1 MGMLDKGFDSL
12 DNAITDVE
20 SVKKTKKKRKSL
32 FDIGT
37 DDNNVPYKKP
47 QEVFE
52 NNLSAKTGRH
62 TTVNCDESIKYIS
75 QKLTETPS
83 GIIECK
89 VPHIG
94 AVHLEMHTKRN
105 SIVIVQNKDVALFYK
120 KTYKDICFVSDLYD
134 KPEDEWEAYE
144 KKHQFK
150 KVITS
155 VDSSFLPK
163 DYKHY
168 FVLIKDIDELQ
179 SDYLFKSTD
188 ILDLYFSLPRE
199 NRCFYTADSKRF
211 THPQMSEEVELIEFL
226 QQQFLFLVMHG
237 ILVMQEEVI

>member
-32 FDIGT
+32 FDTGT
-37 DDNNVPYKKP
+37 DDNNVPYKKQ

-89 VPHIG
+89 VPEIG
-94 AVHLEMHTKRN
+94 LIDLECKAERHSIILLPTKEEAKSVARK
-105 SIVIVQNKDVALFYK
+105 NKCAKF
-120 KTYKDICFVSDLYD
+120 
-134 KPEDEWEAYE
+134 P
-144 KKHQFK
+144 
-150 KVITS
+150 
-155 VDSSFLPK
+155 
-163 DYKHY
+163 
-168 FVLIKDIDELQ
+168 
-179 SDYLFKSTD
+179 
-188 ILDLYFSLPRE
+188 
-199 NRCFYTADSKRF
+199 
-211 THPQMSEEVELIEFL
+211 
-226 QQQFLFLVMHG
+226 
-237 ILVMQEEVI
+237 